1 MIKGLAFLPEVP
13 GEIEAAR
20 DWYAVRN
27 PKVAGQFL
35 NALEGA
41 VDLIEN
47 HPQQGAY
54 HDDRRLYRYRR
65 LTKFPFI
72 VVYREYEG
80 TDADRRCLPHQPTP
94 GYMEGSAAM
103 THSAS
108 RR

>member
-47 HPQQGAY
+47 HPQHGAY

-72 VVYREYEG
+72 VVYREYEER
-80 TDADRRCLPHQPTP
+80 TLIVAVYHTSRHPDTWKDRLR
-94 GYMEGSAAM
+94 
-103 THSAS
+103 
-108 RR
+108 